1 MVPRLSNLLANTS
14 AFGEILPQ
22 VARTLNFRVVA
33 RDNASGAGGL
43 ATDDVVLTVAS
54 AGPFAVTSPNTVVLW
69 SGSRTV
75 TWSVN
80 STNVA
85 PVSCANV
92 RILLSTDGGNTFPI
106 VLAASTP
113 NDGSE
118 SVSLPSITTSQ
129 ARIKVESIGN
139 IFFDISNV
147 NFSIEPFI
155 PVVSLSGTGANLA
168 SDSVPNGNANGFV
181 EPGESSIAVTVPVR
195 NSGDLTATGVTGTL
209 TSLTPTVSVI
219 NASANYGT
227 LVPAASASNIAPYII
242 SVSPSHPCGELI
254 SLRLAINSAQGSG
267 TYTFSL
273 PTGRTTS
280 ITQSVISYTGPAVAI
295 PDNNLAGITRTVTF
309 SGAAGPISDLNVRF
323 DGGACSSAAGAAGVG
338 LTHSWIGDLVI
349 TLTAPG
355 GSPSAVIVDRPGH
368 VGLGFGNSGNNLC
381 QTVLDDEAAADI
393 ETVPVSA
400 APFSGSYRPNNPL
413 SVFDGINPVGNWTLR
428 VADVASGETG
438 TLRAFSLIFTRG
450 QLTCDPPASACPGD
464 FNGDGGVDGDDV
476 VAFFA
481 DWDAGA
487 LGADV
492 NGDGSV
498 DGDDVITFFA
508 SWDAGC

>member
-1 MVPRLSNLLANTS
+1 
-14 AFGEILPQ
+14 
-22 VARTLNFRVVA
+22 
-33 RDNASGAGGL
+33 
-43 ATDDVVLTVAS
+43 
-54 AGPFAVTSPNTVVLW
+54 
-69 SGSRTV
+69 
-75 TWSVN
+75 
-80 STNVA
+80 
-85 PVSCANV
+85 
-92 RILLSTDGGNTFPI
+92 
-106 VLAASTP
+106 
-113 NDGSE
+113 
-118 SVSLPSITTSQ
+118 
-129 ARIKVESIGN
+129 
-139 IFFDISNV
+139 
-147 NFSIEPFI
+147 
-155 PVVSLSGTGANLA
+155 
-168 SDSVPNGNANGFV
+168 
-181 EPGESSIAVTVPVR
+181 
-195 NSGDLTATGVTGTL
+195 
-209 TSLTPTVSVI
+209 
-219 NASANYGT
+219 
-227 LVPAASASNIAPYII
+227 
-242 SVSPSHPCGELI
+242 
-254 SLRLAINSAQGSG
+254 
-267 TYTFSL
+267 
-273 PTGRTTS
+273 
-280 ITQSVISYTGPAVAI
+280 VAI